1 GWRLGRDRRH
11 VRHRLRRRQRRTL
24 DSLADG
30 VGVAGTDGRGSH
42 ALRAGRARRRLPAAH
57 AGCYRVLARA
67 AVHRHRV
74 SARVLP
80 PLPRVR
86 EILPRVGA
94 CPLSRAAAA
103 ARRAFRRVSGAGL
116 TGTPRG
122 LEVVAASGL
131 AIEARIAGGLDAP
144 ALMAALEREVN
155 RGACGIISFG
165 IAGGLVPGM
174 VPGTWLVGRGI
185 VTSGAYLPC
194 AAAWTALLRERL
206 PGACFADIAAA
217 DAPVIDANAKR
228 ALHRAASAVAVDTG
242 SHIAAA
248 VAAAH
253 GVPFA
258 AFRVIADPA
267 ERALPA
273 AASAALRPGG
283 TID

>member
-74 SARVLP
+74 SARFLP

-86 EILPRVGA
+86 EVLPRVGA

-103 ARRAFRRVSGAGL
+103 AGRAFRAVIS
-116 TGTPRG
+116 
-122 LEVVAASGL
+122 VVAASGL
-131 AIEARIAGGLDAP
+131 AIEARIAAGAGVCAIAGGLDP
-144 ALMAALEREVN
+144 RALAASLEREVA

-165 IAGGLVPGM
+165 IAGGLAPDVAA
-174 VPGTWLVGRGI
+174 GTWIVGRG
-185 VTSGAYLPC
+185 VYTPTGYQSCDLE
-194 AAAWTALLRERL
+194 WTQHLAERL
-206 PGACFADIAAA
+206 PGALLGDLAGCELPIP
-217 DAPVIDANAKR
+217 DAGAKR
-228 ALHRAASAVAVDTG
+228 ALHVATSALAVDT
-242 SHIAAA
+242 
-248 VAAAH
+248 
-253 GVPFA
+253 
-258 AFRVIADPA
+258 
-267 ERALPA
+267 E
-273 AASAALRPGG
+273 
-283 TID
+283 